1 MLYAFEK
8 NIDIEIIT
16 KVDNDS
22 LCHYYNCSKVYMIPS
37 LYEGNP
43 KTLLEAMSCGLIVM
57 GSNVHGIKEV
67 INHGETGFLFDFDAN
82 ITDNNPAQYFEE
94 NKETNTIKKNA
105 RKYIT
110 KNNSLAT
117 IVEKET
123 KVYELIMGY
132 DY

>member
-1 MLYAFEK
+1 MIYAFEK

-67 INHGETGFLFDFDAN
+67 INHGETGFLFDLDAN
-82 ITDNNPAQYFEE
+82 FIKCNLGQYFEE
-94 NKETNTIKKNA
+94 NEETRTIKKNA
-105 RKYIT
+105 RKYVM
-110 KNNSLAT
+110 KNNSLTTAL
-117 IVEKET
+117 EKEIQ
-123 KVYELIMGY
+123 VYESVMGY
-132 DY
+132 EY